1 MYENTTNQLSNFR
14 TKTGV
19 KINDDAC
26 GMSNTHIQIKFKS
39 TMLKT
44 SLCDYCGAQMLAK
57 GAIQQPQMLIQ
68 IIQIKRN
75 VWKLSSIYWLYERNK
90 QSQVDNSEDIDLV
103 MSMHN

>member
-19 KINDDAC
+19 KINHDAC

-44 SLCDYCGAQMLAK
+44 GLCDYCGAQMLAK
-57 GAIQQPQMLIQ
+57 GAITLANTAAANADTNYTNKKECLKVELHLLI
-68 IIQIKRN
+68 
-75 VWKLSSIYWLYERNK
+75 VWAK
-90 QSQVDNSEDIDLV
+90 
-103 MSMHN
+103 